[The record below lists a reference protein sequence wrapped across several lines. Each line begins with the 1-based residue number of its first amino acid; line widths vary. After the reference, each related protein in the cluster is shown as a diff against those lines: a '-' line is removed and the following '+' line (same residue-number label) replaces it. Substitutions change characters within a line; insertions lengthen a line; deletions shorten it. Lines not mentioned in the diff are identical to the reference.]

1 MSSVCMP
8 ENPSSVPDTVDTQR
22 QDSESEESGFE
33 FWSYKLPV
41 L

>member
-1 MSSVCMP
+1 MSSVYML
-8 ENPSSVPDTVDTQR
+8 ENPSSVPDIVDAQW
-22 QDSESEESGFE
+22 QDSESDESGFE